1 MNSEKLKYTG
11 WLYLI
16 GILGLIFGAEM
27 CIIAVLFSSMMVDV
41 RPIILGVFL
50 LPSAI
55 LFLLIKREMTYLMY
69 TGMFAILSVVRT
81 VYPVGIAGYPDWMVF
96 PYWLCLGYLIY
107 KYFDSRKIFAEERTY
122 EKRYEEP
129 YKRERE
135 VRTEPVPYY
144 YRVLGVSKNATSE
157 EIKDA
162 YRGLAKIYHPDMGT
176 DPDTEKKFIEIQKAY
191 KVLSDPVKRAQYDR
205 FENSY
210 SE

>member
-1 MNSEKLKYTG
+1 M
-11 WLYLI
+11 
-16 GILGLIFGAEM
+16 A
-27 CIIAVLFSSMMVDV
+27 
-41 RPIILGVFL
+41 
-50 LPSAI
+50 
-55 LFLLIKREMTYLMY
+55 
-69 TGMFAILSVVRT
+69 
-81 VYPVGIAGYPDWMVF
+81 F

-107 KYFDSRKIFAEERTY
+107 KYFDFRKIFAEERTY

-162 YRGLAKIYHPDMGT
+162 YRRLAKIYHPDMGT